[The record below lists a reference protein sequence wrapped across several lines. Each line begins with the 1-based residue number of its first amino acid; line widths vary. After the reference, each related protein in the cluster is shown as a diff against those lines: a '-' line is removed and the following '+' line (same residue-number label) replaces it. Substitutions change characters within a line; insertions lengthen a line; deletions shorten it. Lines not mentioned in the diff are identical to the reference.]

1 MMGSGQQRQATK
13 EEAKRGGGGNRQCVE
28 LNNTI
33 VDYNNTISR
42 VTDAVVVPRDSAE
55 KNRNQ
60 IPSGPTY
67 VLITIWK
74 YWVKSGG
81 HEETTLL

>member
-1 MMGSGQQRQATK
+1 MDNNGRQQKKRQK
-13 EEAKRGGGGNRQCVE
+13 EGGGGNRQCVE